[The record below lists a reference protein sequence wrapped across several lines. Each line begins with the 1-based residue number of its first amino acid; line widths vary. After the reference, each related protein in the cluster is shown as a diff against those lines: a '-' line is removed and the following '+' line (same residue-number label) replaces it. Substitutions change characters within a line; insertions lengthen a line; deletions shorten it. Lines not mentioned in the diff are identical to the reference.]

1 MTPAERKERS
11 EKILREKGIEVNDAL
26 PMIEPASQVNMRS
39 LDAICRRALSAII
52 STQIGCAI
60 GAEDTDQVR
69 YFIGLIQHYGLELNL
84 NPKEMLLI
92 NGKFTGTDVTE
103 VIWEYEDFWAIAW
116 AMGLVDD
123 ITDANE
129 ICDVEAAVRLV
140 SSCQTLEE
148 FKNKCHP
155 RDIDEILDM
164 LDLYFRY
171 SWAVVR
177 KDTVDPDG
185 PTGGLNGQVVFERR
199 RGLEW
204 LFSNTDNWF
213 DLTLAT

>member
-1 MTPAERKERS
+1 
-11 EKILREKGIEVNDAL
+11 
-26 PMIEPASQVNMRS
+26 
-39 LDAICRRALSAII
+39 
-52 STQIGCAI
+52 
-60 GAEDTDQVR
+60 
-69 YFIGLIQHYGLELNL
+69 
-84 NPKEMLLI
+84 
-92 NGKFTGTDVTE
+92 
-103 VIWEYEDFWAIAW
+103 
-116 AMGLVDD
+116 MGLVDD

-177 KDTVDPDG
+177 KDTVDPDC